1 MNPKRAGAILRSF
14 VIVVCNVALLT
25 ESSLASMPPVGQ
37 AAGSAPSSPAAK
49 IPPDQL
55 DSLVAPIALYPD
67 PMLAQVLA
75 ASTYPLEIIQLQQW
89 LEQNKTL
96 KDKAL
101 ADAVAKQPWDPS
113 VQALAGLPEVV
124 KRLAD
129 DIAWTTD
136 LGNAFL
142 AQQSDVMA
150 AVQRMRKKAQ
160 DKGNLKTTEQQKVET
175 QVVESKSVI
184 VIEQANPQVVYV
196 PTYDPV
202 VVYGPPVYPYP
213 PIYYPPAWYYPAGIA
228 ISFGV
233 GVAMGAFWGG
243 GWCCGCGWGS
253 SNININYNNNF
264 VNNGNRNNIGNRPS
278 QLPSGGGNR
287 GNIGGVGGVGGA
299 GGVGGVGG
307 VGGAGGVGSP
317 GGVGGAGGVGSPGGV
332 GGAGGVGSPGG
343 VGGVGGAGGPGGV
356 GGAGPSQLP
365 SGGGGAGTR
374 PSQLPAGGGGQGT
387 WQHNPSHR
395 GGAPYRDR
403 ATADRFGGT
412 TRGDSLANRQA
423 SARQQISRQGGNFG
437 NSRAGGGTGVSN
449 RAAGGAGAGNRAA
462 GGAGAGNR
470 MNAGGADR
478 IGSRDLSRSG
488 GGNRDAFGGG
498 NSGFNGASTRAGSSR
513 GASSMGSR
521 GGGSRGGGRRR

>member
-1 MNPKRAGAILRSF
+1 MKPKSSRPAIRKQVVRNLVVTICAVVLAPGDVSLFARSAQQTAGTT
-14 VIVVCNVALLT
+14 V
-25 ESSLASMPPVGQ
+25 Q
-37 AAGSAPSSPAAK
+37 AASK

-89 LEQNKTL
+89 LEKNPSL

-101 ADAVAKQPWDPS
+101 ADAAAKQPWDAS
-113 VQALAGLPEVV
+113 VQALAGLPDVV
-124 KRLAD
+124 KRLAN
-129 DIAWTTD
+129 DIQWTTD

-142 AQQSDVMA
+142 AQQRDVMD

-160 DKGNLKTTEQQKVET
+160 DKGNLKSTEQQKVET
-175 QVVESKSVI
+175 KVIESKSVI

-213 PIYYPPAWYYPAGIA
+213 PIYYPPAWYYPAGLA

-233 GVAMGAFWGG
+233 GVMMGAFWSG
-243 GWCCGCGWGS
+243 GWGWGCGWGG
-253 SNININYNNNF
+253 NNDITINRNNNF
-264 VNNGNRNNIGNRPS
+264 NRNSNIGGGNRNNIGNRPTN
-278 QLPSGGGNR
+278 PIAGGGNR
-287 GNIGGVGGVGGA
+287 GDTGRGN
-299 GGVGGVGG
+299 
-307 VGGAGGVGSP
+307 
-317 GGVGGAGGVGSPGGV
+317 
-332 GGAGGVGSPGG
+332 
-343 VGGVGGAGGPGGV
+343 
-356 GGAGPSQLP
+356 
-365 SGGGGAGTR
+365 R
-374 PSQLPAGGGGQGT
+374 PSTLPAGGGNRGGNN
-387 WQHNPSHR
+387 WQHNPQHR

-412 TRGDSLANRQA
+412 SRGDSLANRQA
-423 SARQQISRQGGNFG
+423 SARQQVQRQGGNLASARG
-437 NSRAGGGTGVSN
+437 AGAGVSN
-449 RAAGGAGAGNRAA
+449 RAGGAGARNRSGGASVGNRA
-462 GGAGAGNR
+462 GG
-470 MNAGGADR
+470 GGADR

-498 NSGFNGASTRAGSSR
+498 SRGYNGSSARASGSR

-521 GGGSRGGGRRR
+521 GGGGGFSRGGGGRRR